1 MSQPEVFQTGQS
13 LAMQRLQQD
22 CRRAVEHFQW
32 THTLAIEL
40 QEGLGRIRRQFDRLN
55 ASPAA
60 VKDTV
65 FLAEVN
71 SIYNL
76 GARIAEDLARLENC
90 HGLDVWPLPEQ
101 YGLFMHALEDLTELL
116 A

>member
-1 MSQPEVFQTGQS
+1 MSQAEFFHTGQT
-13 LAMQRLQQD
+13 LAVQRLQED
-22 CRRAVEHFQW
+22 CRRAVEHFKW
-32 THTLAIEL
+32 THDLSLEL
-40 QEGLGRIRRQFDRLN
+40 QEGLSRIRRQFDWIN

-60 VKDTV
+60 VKETG
-65 FLAEVN
+65 FLVEVN

-90 HGLDVWPLPEQ
+90 HGLDVRPLPEQ